1 VENLYTLHIQ
11 DACSLFVAVIQV
23 LLYLLKRLKMWSRS
37 GANGTMPTGAV
48 ASTSDENYTL
58 QGFPPPQEAGSEEPP
73 S

>member
-1 VENLYTLHIQ
+1 
-11 DACSLFVAVIQV
+11 
-23 LLYLLKRLKMWSRS
+23 MWSRS

-58 QGFPPPQEAGSEEPP
+58 QGFSPPQEAGSEKPP